1 MKPSPKHNAPSL
13 HWTGCTDIG
22 KVRKNNEDAFLGL
35 MFDSREVQ
43 RLGKIGEAAAD
54 KNSFAFAVCDGI

>member
-1 MKPSPKHNAPSL
+1 MKSSPKHSTPSL

-22 KVRKNNEDAFLGL
+22 KMRKNNEDAFLGL

-43 RLGKIGEAAAD
+43 RLGKIGEASAD
-54 KNSFAFAVCDGI
+54 